1 FQDASGTAFSGMSN
15 FSVMGVYFDSR
26 GRVHSM
32 PAADVGGAF
41 FQTLGLHA
49 FLGRTLVPSDD
60 TTVNPAWVVVVSR
73 AFWQHQL
80 HSDPRAVG
88 SMLHLSGHAF
98 RLVGVVHGHGVFSSL
113 IAQPQIFI
121 PTHTAALISQ
131 GNGLNQENARWIQ
144 TIFARLRPDV
154 SRVNAQQQVDAVAAQ
169 LR

>member
-1 FQDASGTAFSGMSN
+1 MTTLWVEIKSAYEALNRSRGFFWGVVALLALAIAASCGAFSVPASLLLRPLPVDAPQRLLRLDAYQPGNSFSMPWSYPDFKSFQDASGTAFSGMSN

-73 AFWQHQL
+73 AFWQHQ
-80 HSDPRAVG
+80 
-88 SMLHLSGHAF
+88 
-98 RLVGVVHGHGVFSSL
+98 
-113 IAQPQIFI
+113 
-121 PTHTAALISQ
+121 
-131 GNGLNQENARWIQ
+131 
-144 TIFARLRPDV
+144 
-154 SRVNAQQQVDAVAAQ
+154 
-169 LR
+169 